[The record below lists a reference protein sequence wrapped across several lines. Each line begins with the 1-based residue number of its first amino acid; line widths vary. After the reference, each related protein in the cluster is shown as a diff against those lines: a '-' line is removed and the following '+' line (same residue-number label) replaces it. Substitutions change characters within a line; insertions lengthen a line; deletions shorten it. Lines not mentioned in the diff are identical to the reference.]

1 MFLEIHLINKVMKIL
16 MSIVVF
22 PLLLLASCKSDTTYD
37 TPTTGNSGTPGK
49 NEVWIQGMAFNP
61 ATITV
66 DAGTTI
72 KWINKDN
79 VAHTV
84 TSDNNLFDSG
94 NLNTNGTFSQ
104 SFPAV
109 GTFAYHCR
117 LHPYMTATV
126 VVK

>member
-1 MFLEIHLINKVMKIL
+1 
-16 MSIVVF
+16 MSILVF
-22 PLLLLASCKSDTTYD
+22 PLLLLASCKADTTYD
-37 TPTTGNSGTPGK
+37 TTTSGNSGTPGK
-49 NEVWIQGMAFNP
+49 NEVWIQGMSFNP
-61 ATITV
+61 STITV